1 MGAPVIL
8 AILGIASNYCKMV
21 FLFVPLPPVQ
31 TAFVSVTVTI
41 GNGAYSILKF
51 PWVLYTLFSV
61 LSSVLF
67 LIYKFTECKNL
78 HIAILSTTF
87 YNFFITFLI

>member
-41 GNGAYSILKF
+41 GNGAYSVIRF
-51 PWVLYTLFSV
+51 HCLYSIIFLFICQPPCRKPPIFHFEK
-61 LSSVLF
+61 L
-67 LIYKFTECKNL
+67 
-78 HIAILSTTF
+78 
-87 YNFFITFLI
+87 

>member
-41 GNGAYSILKF
+41 GNGAYSVLVFVYIVAHLIFLVKWF
-51 PWVLYTLFSV
+51 P
-61 LSSVLF
+61 
-67 LIYKFTECKNL
+67 
-78 HIAILSTTF
+78 
-87 YNFFITFLI
+87 NFNRL